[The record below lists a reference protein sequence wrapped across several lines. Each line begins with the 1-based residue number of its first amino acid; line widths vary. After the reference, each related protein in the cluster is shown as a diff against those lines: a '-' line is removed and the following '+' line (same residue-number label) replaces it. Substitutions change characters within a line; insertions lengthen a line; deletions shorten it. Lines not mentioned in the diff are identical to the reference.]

1 MTSWPEPTPQFLE
14 VAKTKLQLSPEPFI
28 IEKYLLSQPTEY
40 PMARML
46 PTHET
51 SPLLS
56 HGTSSPATHRN
67 PLSSLS
73 LQRLKHHLTTEITPH
88 RTDLLLLTCYIITGL
103 LDSSAVFIWGSF
115 VSMQT
120 GNTVYLGL
128 GLSGLDESGKAQRWL
143 KALISI
149 ASFCVGSL
157 LFTLLSRMF
166 RSPRERGAL
175 ALSFTVQMLCVAVAA
190 GIVTVHKASKADE
203 LGWEIALPLALVA
216 FQSSG
221 QAVTSRVVG
230 FSGLTSVV
238 LTSVYC
244 DLFSYLGGSGR
255 GKGADEWRRLGA
267 VVGLFVGI
275 LLGGAWAKSEVGLM
289 GALWMVVV
297 LKGAIV
303 LAWLLW
309 SGEGDRAE

>member
-1 MTSWPEPTPQFLE
+1 
-14 VAKTKLQLSPEPFI
+14 
-28 IEKYLLSQPTEY
+28 
-40 PMARML
+40 MARIL

-51 SPLLS
+51 SPLL
-56 HGTSSPATHRN
+56 GSSPGPSGTWK
-67 PLSSLS
+67 PPSTLT
-73 LQRLKHHLTTEITPH
+73 RLKHYLTTEITPH

-103 LDSSAVFIWGSF
+103 LDSTAVFIWGSF

-128 GLSGLDESGKAQRWL
+128 GLSGLDESGKSQRWL

-149 ASFCVGSL
+149 ASFCTGSL
-157 LFTLLSRMF
+157 SFTLLSRLF
-166 RSPRERGAL
+166 RNPRERGAL
-175 ALSFTVQMLCVAVAA
+175 ALSFALQMLCVAVAA
-190 GIVTVHKASKADE
+190 GIVTVHKPNKTDE
-203 LGWEIALPLALVA
+203 LGWKIAVPLALMA

-255 GKGADEWRRLGA
+255 GKGVDEWRRLGA

-289 GALWMVVV
+289 GALWMVVG

-303 LAWLLW
+303 LAWVFW
-309 SGEGDRAE
+309 KGEGERIE